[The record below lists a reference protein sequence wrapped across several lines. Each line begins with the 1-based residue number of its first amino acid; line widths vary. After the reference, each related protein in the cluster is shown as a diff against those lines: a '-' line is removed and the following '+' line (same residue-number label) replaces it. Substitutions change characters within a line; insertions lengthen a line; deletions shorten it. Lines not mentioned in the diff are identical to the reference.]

1 MKGKQEYII
10 PGLEDVGTPGN
21 RRMADTAKIAEVVE
35 RYRDGEGV
43 IIKETGMPAVKS
55 EVQLLDPDKV
65 SRLVNLPTSMTWEE

>member
-1 MKGKQEYII
+1 MKHTSEYVI

-21 RRMADTAKIAEVVE
+21 RHVADTTKIAEVIE

-43 IIKETGMPAVKS
+43 IIKETGMPATRS

-65 SRLVNLPTSMTWEE
+65 SRLVNLPTSMI